1 MDDIDILF
9 TDEASEN
16 AEWGHGNFP
25 LEEYAQALERS
36 KEELYYNHSLGM
48 RYSKVWSWPIHI
60 SYMDWLCVVSY
71 YGNVEALLVSDVH
84 QRGHNI
90 SASSFVYM
98 DFYCKSVVYLHSYV
112 LSL

>member
-48 RYSKVWSWPIHI
+48 RYSKV
-60 SYMDWLCVVSY
+60 
-71 YGNVEALLVSDVH
+71 
-84 QRGHNI
+84 
-90 SASSFVYM
+90 
-98 DFYCKSVVYLHSYV
+98 
-112 LSL
+112 